1 MSIKKNFLAM
11 CLIGLVL
18 VLGLS
23 LWNSADAKS
32 SADLEN
38 DIRVDTTKNADE
50 KDKLT
55 AFMVL
60 EMERARLRSELG
72 PNSVYPEFYVGVEQ
86 EKLTGKTEPAAI
98 REMENEMVEQ
108 EALVW
113 YASSHDLRI
122 TDEEAR
128 QRMEQALA
136 EVKNA
141 DNYAELVEA
150 CKAAGTTIEAT
161 ILENEDFYKKI
172 YMRTNLCD
180 TKHETFME
188 DQSISEKGSEEWEI
202 HWNAFVKETIAAY
215 KETEEFSIL
224 AKKIT
229 NSKELIHKGITDVTK
244 IKAMEQ

>member
-38 DIRVDTTKNADE
+38 DIRVDTT
-50 KDKLT
+50 
-55 AFMVL
+55 
-60 EMERARLRSELG
+60 
-72 PNSVYPEFYVGVEQ
+72 
-86 EKLTGKTEPAAI
+86 
-98 REMENEMVEQ
+98 
-108 EALVW
+108 
-113 YASSHDLRI
+113 
-122 TDEEAR
+122 
-128 QRMEQALA
+128 
-136 EVKNA
+136 KNA

-229 NSKELIHKGITDVTK
+229 KSKELIRKGLTDVTK

>member
-1 MSIKKNFLAM
+1 MSIKKNLLAM
-11 CLIGLVL
+11 CLIGLAFVL
-18 VLGLS
+18 RLS
-23 LWNSADAKS
+23 FWNSADAKS

-38 DIRVDTTKNADE
+38 DIYVDTAKSADE

-60 EMERARLRSELG
+60 ELERARLRSELG
-72 PNSVYPEFYVGVEQ
+72 PNSIYPEFYVGVEQ
-86 EKLTGKTEPAAI
+86 EKLTGKTELAAI
-98 REMENEMVEQ
+98 RDTENEMVEH

-113 YASSHDLRI
+113 YAASHGSRI

-128 QRMEQALA
+128 QRLEQALA
-136 EVKNA
+136 EVKST

-150 CKAAGTTIEAT
+150 CKAAGTTIEAM
-161 ILENEDFYKKI
+161 ILENKDFYKKI
-172 YMRTNLCD
+172 FVGTDLCD
-180 TKHETFME
+180 MKHETFME
-188 DQSISEKGSEEWEI
+188 DQSISEKGSGDWEI

-229 NSKELIHKGITDVTK
+229 NSKELIREGITDATK